1 MFENSQLKNLNFMK
15 EYNYKVKGV
24 SYNVK
29 INSIEENI
37 AKVEVNGIGFDV
49 ELEKPVAQ
57 PKPVV
62 RAVAAPVKT
71 VEAPKEALEA
81 VEAGV
86 LAVRSPLPGTVND
99 IKVTVGQEVKAGETV
114 VVLEAMKM
122 ENNIDAERGGKVL
135 EIKVAKGDTV
145 MEGAILITIG

>member
-1 MFENSQLKNLNFMK
+1 MK

>member
-1 MFENSQLKNLNFMK
+1 MK
-15 EYNYKVKGV
+15 EYNYKIKGAP
-24 SYNVK
+24 YNVK
-29 INSIEENI
+29 INGIEENI
-37 AKVEVNGIGFDV
+37 AKVEVNGIEFEV

-71 VEAPKEALEA
+71 VEAPKEKLEA

-86 LAVRSPLPGTVND
+86 SAVRATLPGTIND
-99 IKVTVGQEVKAGETV
+99 IKVTVGQAVKKGETV

-122 ENNIDAERGGKVL
+122 ENNIDADRDGKVQ
-135 EIKVAKGDTV
+135 EVKVQRGETV
-145 MEGAILITIG
+145 MEGAILITIA